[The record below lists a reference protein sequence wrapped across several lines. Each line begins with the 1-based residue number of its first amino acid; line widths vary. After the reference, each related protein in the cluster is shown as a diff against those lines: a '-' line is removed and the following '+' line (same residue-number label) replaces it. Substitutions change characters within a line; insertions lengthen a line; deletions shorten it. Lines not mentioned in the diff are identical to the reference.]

1 MPALVDIGRKTR
13 KEYEADV
20 AERYQVKRR
29 EGPQVRGFRRD
40 VQTQTFGNRLQGM
53 PPGTCVCTTAT
64 SFPQAKML
72 TAATHPTSRKDT
84 RANSL
89 VLCTGS

>member
-53 PPGTCVCTTAT
+53 PPGTCVCTGPSVIRAMAAT
-64 SFPQAKML
+64 SQS
-72 TAATHPTSRKDT
+72 TSR
-84 RANSL
+84 
-89 VLCTGS
+89 

>member
-64 SFPQAKML
+64 LRHSNK
-72 TAATHPTSRKDT
+72 PTLSRKIAVL
-84 RANSL
+84 RANGIVG

>member
-64 SFPQAKML
+64 LRHSNKPAL
-72 TAATHPTSRKDT
+72 SRKT
-84 RANSL
+84 AVIRANGIVG